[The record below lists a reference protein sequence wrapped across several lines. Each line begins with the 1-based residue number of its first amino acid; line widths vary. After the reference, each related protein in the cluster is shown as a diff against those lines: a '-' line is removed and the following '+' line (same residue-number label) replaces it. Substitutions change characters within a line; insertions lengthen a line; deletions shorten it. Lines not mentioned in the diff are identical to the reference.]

1 MEPTTEPESTPEP
14 PTATTTARPGGTFF
28 TILFT
33 LAMFAN
39 MIWDAMSTSYNGV
52 QNSLILAAM
61 ALSPPGVSVG
71 KNLVQRILDRYI
83 GTKS

>member
-1 MEPTTEPESTPEP
+1 
-14 PTATTTARPGGTFF
+14 
-28 TILFT
+28 
-33 LAMFAN
+33 
-39 MIWDAMSTSYNGV
+39 V